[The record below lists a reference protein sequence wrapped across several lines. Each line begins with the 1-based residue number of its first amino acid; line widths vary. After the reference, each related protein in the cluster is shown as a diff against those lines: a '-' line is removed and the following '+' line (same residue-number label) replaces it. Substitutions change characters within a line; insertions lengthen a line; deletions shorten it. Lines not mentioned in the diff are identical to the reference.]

1 MCIFLLSSFFVYFVN
16 RFPCVYVHTLIA
28 YSLVPT
34 LRVSLLPPLLIGDS
48 GEDTIELLCT
58 ATVVEDVASASY
70 QFTWIKDSTPISLLN
85 DRIMVC
91 ITMYV
96 HAYICN

>member
-1 MCIFLLSSFFVYFVN
+1 MCIFLLSSFFVYFV
-16 RFPCVYVHTLIA
+16 RLACVYVHTLIA

-34 LRVSLLPPLLIGDS
+34 LRVSLLPPLLIGDT

-91 ITMYV
+91 ITTYV
-96 HAYICN
+96 HAYIRN